1 MVSAGRF
8 PPRAYQ
14 RLKAVGAQRNARQR
28 PDNERHQAI
37 AAEQHR
43 RDQPISPCGHLEEFA
58 RALNTVPGTR
68 GARSGRSAPLHGCP
82 DPTASH
88 ARFGGA
94 RGVRR
99 VVPGRGYRGEHDR
112 AVGLLPVCA
121 TGRSHVAGPRRRGL
135 YGSIPPH
142 RLTGTG
148 CARILWEGSGV
159 WRSGRAH
166 WCAGVGGFKAL
177 SHWGVRWAA
186 SSRRSRA
193 AQQSAV
199 LHESEG
205 PRGPRHG
212 RASARHSR
220 K

>member
-1 MVSAGRF
+1 MVSAPGI
-8 PPRAYQ
+8 PTPEGSGSSAKRATT
-14 RLKAVGAQRNARQR
+14 ARQR
-28 PDNERHQAI
+28 TTPCDSSRAAQRGSADNALWPSRGI
-37 AAEQHR
+37 
-43 RDQPISPCGHLEEFA
+43 
-58 RALNTVPGTR
+58 RAGLNTVPGTR

-94 RGVRR
+94 RGVRQM
-99 VVPGRGYRGEHDR
+99 VPGRGWRGEHDR

-121 TGRSHVAGPRRRGL
+121 TGPSHVAGPRRRGL

-193 AQQSAV
+193 AQQSVV